1 MDRVQAAMKGAA
13 GLPRGGGAAGMTG
26 IATAAAIAATYTAY
40 SAMFTV
46 EPGQRAIKYNRL
58 VGVQNEIY
66 SEGLHFAIPW
76 LERPI
81 LFDVKTRPHVI
92 QSKTGSKDL
101 QMVDV
106 GVRVLTRPLVGELPA
121 IYRRL
126 GQNFDEVVL
135 PSIVH
140 EVLKSVV
147 AQFNAQELLT
157 KREQVSHLIRT
168 QLQARASHFNITLDD
183 VSITELKFGREYT
196 AAVEAKQVAQQEVE
210 RAKYRVMAAEQEA
223 FQKRQWAEGEAE
235 SARLLG
241 EATKNNPAF
250 IALARIQAARDIAYT
265 MGNSANRVFLD
276 SNSLYLSSVN
286 DKESKA

>member
-1 MDRVQAAMKGAA
+1 M
-13 GLPRGGGAAGMTG
+13 PRGGGGSVGLAGL
-26 IATAAAIAATYTAY
+26 ATAAAIAATYGAY
-40 SAMFTV
+40 TSIFTV
-46 EPGQRAIKYNRL
+46 EPGQRAIKYNRI
-58 VGVQNEIY
+58 VGVQPDIY
-66 SEGLHFAIPW
+66 SEGLHFAVPW

-106 GVRVLTRPLVGELPA
+106 AVRVLTRPIVAELPT

-168 QLQARASHFNITLDD
+168 QLQTRASQFNITLDD

-210 RAKYRVMAAEQEA
+210 RARYRVMAAEQEA

-250 IALARIQAARDIAYT
+250 IALARIQAARDIAAT

-276 SNSLYLSSVN
+276 SNSLYLNAVN
-286 DKESKA
+286 DKESKT